1 MFRFEFNLSRDKCI
15 HLMKLFSSDRSAKQ
29 LYFHL
34 QLLQSGEVLHMGKDV
49 SNHSKW
55 FVFTL
60 CFIVLLGPV
69 NAVLFNVALEDMAH
83 DLSISQSKVSWVVVG
98 YSLVVGIGSMI
109 YGKLADRYSVKK
121 LLIISIIIFVAGS
134 IIGFVNQS
142 YAIVIFAR
150 LVQASGGAAF
160 IALSMIAVA
169 KLVAP
174 AKKPGALAMISSSI
188 ALAVGIGPLVGGAI
202 TNTLGWPYLFLFMI
216 ISVLGIFLLIKFMP
230 GEAHH
235 TDEVFYFD
243 YIGAALLFVFI
254 TTVLVGV
261 NMNSWLFVLSI
272 ISLFLFTVRMKKA
285 EHPFIDIEL
294 FSNKAFLRL
303 ITVGFIINVALCA
316 NLLLLPLL
324 LGRVHGLS
332 PFIIGIVLFVASLF
346 GIVSS
351 FITGKIIPSFGNV
364 NMIYVASVIMIV
376 GFLILGFI
384 PNGSIVVIVLAIILT
399 FMSYS
404 AIQVSLNTFIPKTLH
419 VAKVGVGLG
428 LYNLINFFGMAF
440 GPAVASKIMESTN
453 SYRFNFILIV
463 MLISAHFFLLIGMS
477 SFRKKMEH

>member
-1 MFRFEFNLSRDKCI
+1 
-15 HLMKLFSSDRSAKQ
+15 
-29 LYFHL
+29 
-34 QLLQSGEVLHMGKDV
+34 MGKDI

-60 CFIVLLGPV
+60 CFIVLLGPM
-69 NAVLFNVALEDMAH
+69 NAVLFNVALEDIAN

-109 YGKLADRYSVKK
+109 YGKLADRYSVKR

-134 IIGFVNQS
+134 IVGFVNQS
-142 YAIVIFAR
+142 YEIIIFAR

-202 TNTLGWPYLFLFMI
+202 TNTLGWPYLFLFMV
-216 ISVLGIFLLIKFMP
+216 ISMVGIFLLVKFMP
-230 GEAHH
+230 EEVQH
-235 TDEVFYFD
+235 TDEVFHFD
-243 YIGAALLFVFI
+243 FIGAFLLFVLI
-254 TTVLVGV
+254 TTVLLGV
-261 NMNSWLFVLSI
+261 NINSWLFLLSVAF
-272 ISLFLFTVRMKKA
+272 LFLFKAHMKRA
-285 EHPFIDIEL
+285 ESPFIDIEL
-294 FSNKAFLRL
+294 FTNKPLLRL
-303 ITVGFIINVALCA
+303 IAVGFIINVALCA
-316 NLLLLPLL
+316 SLLLLPLL
-324 LGRVHGLS
+324 LGRGHGLS
-332 PFIIGIVLFVASLF
+332 PFVIGIVLFVASLF

-351 FITGKIIPSFGNV
+351 FITGKIIPAFGNV
-364 NMIYVASVIMIV
+364 RMMYVASVVMII
-376 GFLILGFI
+376 GFLILGIIPDGNSLFI
-384 PNGSIVVIVLAIILT
+384 LFAVILT

-404 AIQVSLNTFIPKTLH
+404 AIQVSLNTFIPKTLNP
-419 VAKVGVGLG
+419 AKVGVGLG

-453 SYRFNFILIV
+453 SYRLNFILIV
-463 MLISAHFFLLIGMS
+463 ILISVHFVLLMGMS
-477 SFRKKMEH
+477 SFQKKMEQ

>member
-1 MFRFEFNLSRDKCI
+1 
-15 HLMKLFSSDRSAKQ
+15 
-29 LYFHL
+29 
-34 QLLQSGEVLHMGKDV
+34 MGKDI

-60 CFIVLLGPV
+60 CFIVLLGPM
-69 NAVLFNVALEDMAH
+69 NAVLFNVALEDIAN

-109 YGKLADRYSVKK
+109 YGKLADRYSVKR

-134 IIGFVNQS
+134 IVGFVNQS
-142 YAIVIFAR
+142 YEIIIFAR

-202 TNTLGWPYLFLFMI
+202 TNTLGWPYLFLFMV
-216 ISVLGIFLLIKFMP
+216 ISMVGIFLLVKFMP
-230 GEAHH
+230 EEVQH
-235 TDEVFYFD
+235 TDEVFHFD
-243 YIGAALLFVFI
+243 FIGAFLLFVLI
-254 TTVLVGV
+254 TTVLLGV
-261 NMNSWLFVLSI
+261 NINSWLFVLSVAF
-272 ISLFLFTVRMKKA
+272 LFLFKAHMKRA
-285 EHPFIDIEL
+285 ESPFIDIEL
-294 FSNKAFLRL
+294 FTNKPLLRL
-303 ITVGFIINVALCA
+303 IAVGFIINVALCA
-316 NLLLLPLL
+316 SLLLLPLL
-324 LGRVHGLS
+324 LGRGHGLS
-332 PFIIGIVLFVASLF
+332 PFVIGIVLFVASLF

-351 FITGKIIPSFGNV
+351 FITGKIIPAFGNV
-364 NMIYVASVIMIV
+364 RMMYVASVVMII
-376 GFLILGFI
+376 GFLILGIIPDGNSLFI
-384 PNGSIVVIVLAIILT
+384 LFAVILT

-404 AIQVSLNTFIPKTLH
+404 AIQVSLNTFIPKTLNP
-419 VAKVGVGLG
+419 AKVGVGLG

-453 SYRFNFILIV
+453 SYRLNFILIV
-463 MLISAHFFLLIGMS
+463 ILISVHFVLLMGMS
-477 SFRKKMEH
+477 SFQKKMEQ

>member
-1 MFRFEFNLSRDKCI
+1 
-15 HLMKLFSSDRSAKQ
+15 
-29 LYFHL
+29 
-34 QLLQSGEVLHMGKDV
+34 MGKDI

-60 CFIVLLGPV
+60 CFIVLLGPM
-69 NAVLFNVALEDMAH
+69 NAVLFNVALEDIAN

-109 YGKLADRYSVKK
+109 YGKLADRYSVKR

-134 IIGFVNQS
+134 IVGFVNQS
-142 YAIVIFAR
+142 YEIIIFAR

-202 TNTLGWPYLFLFMI
+202 TNTLGWPYLFLFMV
-216 ISVLGIFLLIKFMP
+216 ISMVGIFLLVKFMP
-230 GEAHH
+230 EEVQH
-235 TDEVFYFD
+235 TDEVFHFD
-243 YIGAALLFVFI
+243 FIGAFLLFVLI
-254 TTVLVGV
+254 TTVLLGV
-261 NMNSWLFVLSI
+261 NINSWLFVLSVAF
-272 ISLFLFTVRMKKA
+272 LFLFKAHMKRA
-285 EHPFIDIEL
+285 ESPFIDIEL
-294 FSNKAFLRL
+294 FTNKPLLRL
-303 ITVGFIINVALCA
+303 IAVGLIINVALCA
-316 NLLLLPLL
+316 SLLLLPLL
-324 LGRVHGLS
+324 LGRGHGVS
-332 PFIIGIVLFVASLF
+332 PFVIGIVLFVASLF

-351 FITGKIIPSFGNV
+351 FITGKIIPAFGNV
-364 NMIYVASVIMIV
+364 RMMYVASVVMII
-376 GFLILGFI
+376 GFLILGIIPDGNLLFI
-384 PNGSIVVIVLAIILT
+384 LFAVILT

-404 AIQVSLNTFIPKTLH
+404 AIQVSLNTFIPKTLNP
-419 VAKVGVGLG
+419 AKVGVGLG

-453 SYRFNFILIV
+453 SYRLNFILIV
-463 MLISAHFFLLIGMS
+463 ILISVHFVLLMGMS
-477 SFRKKMEH
+477 SFQKKMEQ

>member
-1 MFRFEFNLSRDKCI
+1 
-15 HLMKLFSSDRSAKQ
+15 
-29 LYFHL
+29 
-34 QLLQSGEVLHMGKDV
+34 MGKDI

-60 CFIVLLGPV
+60 CFIVLLGPM
-69 NAVLFNVALEDMAH
+69 NAVLFNVALEDIAN

-109 YGKLADRYSVKK
+109 YGKMADRYSVKR

-134 IIGFVNQS
+134 IVGFVNQS
-142 YAIVIFAR
+142 YEIIIFAR

-202 TNTLGWPYLFLFMI
+202 TNTLGWPYLFLFMV
-216 ISVLGIFLLIKFMP
+216 ISMVGIFLLVKFMP
-230 GEAHH
+230 EEVQH
-235 TDEVFYFD
+235 TDEVFHFD
-243 YIGAALLFVFI
+243 FIGAFLLFVLI
-254 TTVLVGV
+254 TTVLLGV
-261 NMNSWLFVLSI
+261 NINNWFFVLSVAF
-272 ISLFLFTVRMKKA
+272 LFLFKAHMKRA
-285 EHPFIDIEL
+285 ESPFIDIEL
-294 FSNKAFLRL
+294 FTNKPFLRL
-303 ITVGFIINVALCA
+303 IAVGFIINVALCA
-316 NLLLLPLL
+316 SLLLLPLL
-324 LGRVHGLS
+324 LGRGHGLS
-332 PFIIGIVLFVASLF
+332 PFVIGIVLFVASLF

-351 FITGKIIPSFGNV
+351 FITGKIIPAFGNV
-364 NMIYVASVIMIV
+364 RMMYVASVVMII
-376 GFLILGFI
+376 GFLILGIIPDGNLLFI
-384 PNGSIVVIVLAIILT
+384 LFAVILT

-404 AIQVSLNTFIPKTLH
+404 AIQVSLNTFIPKTLNP
-419 VAKVGVGLG
+419 AKVGVGLG

-453 SYRFNFILIV
+453 SYRLNFILIV
-463 MLISAHFFLLIGMS
+463 ILISVHFVLLMGMS
-477 SFRKKMEH
+477 SFQKKMDQ

>member
-1 MFRFEFNLSRDKCI
+1 
-15 HLMKLFSSDRSAKQ
+15 
-29 LYFHL
+29 
-34 QLLQSGEVLHMGKDV
+34 MGKDI

-60 CFIVLLGPV
+60 CFIVLLGPM
-69 NAVLFNVALEDMAH
+69 NAVLFNVALEDIAN

-109 YGKLADRYSVKK
+109 YGKLADRYSVKR

-134 IIGFVNQS
+134 IVGFVNQS
-142 YAIVIFAR
+142 YEIIIFAR

-202 TNTLGWPYLFLFMI
+202 TNTLGWPYLFLFMV
-216 ISVLGIFLLIKFMP
+216 ISMVGIFLLVKFMP
-230 GEAHH
+230 EEVQH
-235 TDEVFYFD
+235 TDEVFHFD
-243 YIGAALLFVFI
+243 FIGAVLLFVLI
-254 TTVLVGV
+254 TTVLLGV
-261 NMNSWLFVLSI
+261 NINSWLFVLSVAF
-272 ISLFLFTVRMKKA
+272 LFLFKAHMKRT
-285 EHPFIDIEL
+285 ESPFIDIEL
-294 FSNKAFLRL
+294 FTNKPLLRL
-303 ITVGFIINVALCA
+303 IAVGFIINVALCA
-316 NLLLLPLL
+316 SLLLLPLL
-324 LGRVHGLS
+324 LGRGHGLS
-332 PFIIGIVLFVASLF
+332 PFVIGIVLFVASLF

-351 FITGKIIPSFGNV
+351 FITGKIIPAFGNV
-364 NMIYVASVIMIV
+364 RVMYGASVVMII
-376 GFLILGFI
+376 GFLILGIIPDGNLLFI
-384 PNGSIVVIVLAIILT
+384 LFAVILT

-404 AIQVSLNTFIPKTLH
+404 AIQVSLNTFIPKTLNP
-419 VAKVGVGLG
+419 AKVGVGLG

-453 SYRFNFILIV
+453 SYRLNFILIV
-463 MLISAHFFLLIGMS
+463 ILISVHFVLLMGMS
-477 SFRKKMEH
+477 SFQKKMEQ

>member
-1 MFRFEFNLSRDKCI
+1 
-15 HLMKLFSSDRSAKQ
+15 
-29 LYFHL
+29 
-34 QLLQSGEVLHMGKDV
+34 MGKDI

-60 CFIVLLGPV
+60 CFIVLLGPM
-69 NAVLFNVALEDMAH
+69 NAVLFNVALEDIAN

-109 YGKLADRYSVKK
+109 YGKLADRYSVKR

-134 IIGFVNQS
+134 IVGFVNQS
-142 YAIVIFAR
+142 YEIIIFAR

-202 TNTLGWPYLFLFMI
+202 TNTLGWPYLFLFMV
-216 ISVLGIFLLIKFMP
+216 ISMVGIFLLVKFMP
-230 GEAHH
+230 EEVQH
-235 TDEVFYFD
+235 TDEVFHFD
-243 YIGAALLFVFI
+243 FIGAFLLFVLI
-254 TTVLVGV
+254 TTVLLGV
-261 NMNSWLFVLSI
+261 NINSWLFVLSVAF
-272 ISLFLFTVRMKKA
+272 LFLFKAHMKRA
-285 EHPFIDIEL
+285 ESPFIDIEL
-294 FSNKAFLRL
+294 FTNKPLLRL
-303 ITVGFIINVALCA
+303 IAVGFIINVALCA
-316 NLLLLPLL
+316 SLLLLPLL
-324 LGRVHGLS
+324 LGRGHGLS
-332 PFIIGIVLFVASLF
+332 PFVIGIVLFVASLF

-351 FITGKIIPSFGNV
+351 FITGKIIPAFGNV
-364 NMIYVASVIMIV
+364 RMMYVASVVMII
-376 GFLILGFI
+376 GFLILGIIPDGNLLFI
-384 PNGSIVVIVLAIILT
+384 LFAVILT

-404 AIQVSLNTFIPKTLH
+404 AIQVSLNTFIPKTLNP
-419 VAKVGVGLG
+419 AKVGVGLG

-453 SYRFNFILIV
+453 SYRLNFILIV
-463 MLISAHFFLLIGMS
+463 ILISVHFVLLTGMS
-477 SFRKKMEH
+477 SFQKKMEQ

>member
-1 MFRFEFNLSRDKCI
+1 
-15 HLMKLFSSDRSAKQ
+15 
-29 LYFHL
+29 
-34 QLLQSGEVLHMGKDV
+34 MGKDI

-60 CFIVLLGPV
+60 CFIVLLGPM
-69 NAVLFNVALEDMAH
+69 NAVLFNVALEDIAN

-109 YGKLADRYSVKK
+109 YGKLADRYSVKR

-134 IIGFVNQS
+134 IVGFVNQS
-142 YAIVIFAR
+142 YEIIIFAR

-202 TNTLGWPYLFLFMI
+202 TNTLGWPYLFLFMV
-216 ISVLGIFLLIKFMP
+216 ISMVGIFLLVKFMP
-230 GEAHH
+230 EEVQH
-235 TDEVFYFD
+235 TDEVFHFD
-243 YIGAALLFVFI
+243 FIGAFLLFVLI
-254 TTVLVGV
+254 TTVLLGV
-261 NMNSWLFVLSI
+261 NINSWLFVLSVAF
-272 ISLFLFTVRMKKA
+272 LFLFKAHMKRA
-285 EHPFIDIEL
+285 ESPFIDIEL
-294 FSNKAFLRL
+294 FTNKPLLRL
-303 ITVGFIINVALCA
+303 IAVGFIINVALCA
-316 NLLLLPLL
+316 SLLLLPLL
-324 LGRVHGLS
+324 LGRGHGLS
-332 PFIIGIVLFVASLF
+332 PFVIGIVLFVASLF

-351 FITGKIIPSFGNV
+351 FITGKIIPAFGNV
-364 NMIYVASVIMIV
+364 RMMYVASVVMII
-376 GFLILGFI
+376 GFLILGIIPDGSSLFI
-384 PNGSIVVIVLAIILT
+384 LFAVILT

-404 AIQVSLNTFIPKTLH
+404 AIQVSLNTFIPKTLNP
-419 VAKVGVGLG
+419 AKVGVGLG

-453 SYRFNFILIV
+453 SYRLNFILIV
-463 MLISAHFFLLIGMS
+463 ILISVHFVLLMGMS
-477 SFRKKMEH
+477 SFQKKMEQ

>member
-1 MFRFEFNLSRDKCI
+1 
-15 HLMKLFSSDRSAKQ
+15 
-29 LYFHL
+29 
-34 QLLQSGEVLHMGKDV
+34 MGKDI

-60 CFIVLLGPV
+60 CFIVLLGPM
-69 NAVLFNVALEDMAH
+69 NAVLFNVALEDIAN

-109 YGKLADRYSVKK
+109 YGKLADRYSVKR

-134 IIGFVNQS
+134 IVGFVNQS
-142 YAIVIFAR
+142 YEIIIFAR

-202 TNTLGWPYLFLFMI
+202 TNTLGWPYLFLFMV
-216 ISVLGIFLLIKFMP
+216 ISMVGIFLLVKFMP
-230 GEAHH
+230 EEVQH
-235 TDEVFYFD
+235 TDEVFHFD
-243 YIGAALLFVFI
+243 FIGAVLLFVLI
-254 TTVLVGV
+254 TTVLLGV
-261 NMNSWLFVLSI
+261 NINSWLFVLSVAF
-272 ISLFLFTVRMKKA
+272 LFLFKAHMKRA
-285 EHPFIDIEL
+285 ESPFIDIEL
-294 FSNKAFLRL
+294 FTNKPLLRL
-303 ITVGFIINVALCA
+303 IAVGFIINVALCA
-316 NLLLLPLL
+316 SLLLLPLL
-324 LGRVHGLS
+324 LGRGHGLS
-332 PFIIGIVLFVASLF
+332 PFVIGIVLFVASLF

-351 FITGKIIPSFGNV
+351 FITGKIIPAFGNV
-364 NMIYVASVIMIV
+364 RMMYVASVVMII
-376 GFLILGFI
+376 GFLILGIIPDGNLLFI
-384 PNGSIVVIVLAIILT
+384 LFAVILT

-404 AIQVSLNTFIPKTLH
+404 AIQVSLNTFIPKTLNP
-419 VAKVGVGLG
+419 AKVGVGLG

-453 SYRFNFILIV
+453 SYRLNFILIV
-463 MLISAHFFLLIGMS
+463 ILISVHFVLLMGMS
-477 SFRKKMEH
+477 SFQKKMDQ

>member
-1 MFRFEFNLSRDKCI
+1 
-15 HLMKLFSSDRSAKQ
+15 
-29 LYFHL
+29 
-34 QLLQSGEVLHMGKDV
+34 MGKDI

-60 CFIVLLGPV
+60 CFIVLLGPI
-69 NAVLFNVALEDMAH
+69 NAVLFNVALEDIAN

-109 YGKLADRYSVKK
+109 YGKLADRYSVKR

-134 IIGFVNQS
+134 IVGFVNQS
-142 YAIVIFAR
+142 YEIIIFAR

-202 TNTLGWPYLFLFMI
+202 TNTLGWPYLFLFMV
-216 ISVLGIFLLIKFMP
+216 ISMVGIFLLVKFMP
-230 GEAHH
+230 EEVQH
-235 TDEVFYFD
+235 TDEVFHFD
-243 YIGAALLFVFI
+243 FIGAFLLFVLI
-254 TTVLVGV
+254 TTVLLGV
-261 NMNSWLFVLSI
+261 NINSWLFVLSVAF
-272 ISLFLFTVRMKKA
+272 LFLFKAHMKRA
-285 EHPFIDIEL
+285 ESPFIDIEL
-294 FSNKAFLRL
+294 FTNKPFLRL
-303 ITVGFIINVALCA
+303 IAVGFIINVALCA
-316 NLLLLPLL
+316 SLLLLPLL
-324 LGRVHGLS
+324 LGRGHGLS
-332 PFIIGIVLFVASLF
+332 PFVIGIVLFVASLF

-351 FITGKIIPSFGNV
+351 FITGKIIPAFGNV
-364 NMIYVASVIMIV
+364 RMMYVASVVMII
-376 GFLILGFI
+376 GFLILGIIPDGNLLFI
-384 PNGSIVVIVLAIILT
+384 LFAVILT

-404 AIQVSLNTFIPKTLH
+404 AIQVSLNTFIPKTLNP
-419 VAKVGVGLG
+419 AKVGVGLG

-453 SYRFNFILIV
+453 SYRLNFILIV
-463 MLISAHFFLLIGMS
+463 ILISVHFVLLMGMS
-477 SFRKKMEH
+477 SFQKKMDQ

>member
-1 MFRFEFNLSRDKCI
+1 
-15 HLMKLFSSDRSAKQ
+15 
-29 LYFHL
+29 
-34 QLLQSGEVLHMGKDV
+34 MGKDI

-60 CFIVLLGPV
+60 CFIVLLGPM
-69 NAVLFNVALEDMAH
+69 NAVLFNVALEDIAN

-109 YGKLADRYSVKK
+109 YGKLADRYSVKR

-134 IIGFVNQS
+134 IVGFVNQS
-142 YAIVIFAR
+142 YEIIIFAR

-202 TNTLGWPYLFLFMI
+202 TNTLGWPYLFLFMV
-216 ISVLGIFLLIKFMP
+216 ISMVGIFLLVKFMP
-230 GEAHH
+230 EEVQH
-235 TDEVFYFD
+235 TDEVFHFD
-243 YIGAALLFVFI
+243 FIGAFLLFVLI
-254 TTVLVGV
+254 TTVLLGV
-261 NMNSWLFVLSI
+261 NINSWLFVLSVAF
-272 ISLFLFTVRMKKA
+272 LFLFKAHMKRA
-285 EHPFIDIEL
+285 ESPFIDIEL
-294 FSNKAFLRL
+294 FTNKPLLRL
-303 ITVGFIINVALCA
+303 IAVGFIINVALCA
-316 NLLLLPLL
+316 SLLLLPLL
-324 LGRVHGLS
+324 LGRGHGVS
-332 PFIIGIVLFVASLF
+332 PFVIGIVLFVASLF

-351 FITGKIIPSFGNV
+351 FITGKIIPAFGNV
-364 NMIYVASVIMIV
+364 RMMYVASVVMII
-376 GFLILGFI
+376 GFLILGIIPDGNLLFI
-384 PNGSIVVIVLAIILT
+384 LFAVILT

-404 AIQVSLNTFIPKTLH
+404 AIQVSLNTFIPKILNP
-419 VAKVGVGLG
+419 AKVGVGLG

-453 SYRFNFILIV
+453 SYRLNFILIV
-463 MLISAHFFLLIGMS
+463 ILISVHFVLLMGMS
-477 SFRKKMEH
+477 SFQKKMEQ

>member
-1 MFRFEFNLSRDKCI
+1 
-15 HLMKLFSSDRSAKQ
+15 
-29 LYFHL
+29 
-34 QLLQSGEVLHMGKDV
+34 MGKDI

-60 CFIVLLGPV
+60 CFIVLLGPM
-69 NAVLFNVALEDMAH
+69 NAVLFNVALEDIAN

-109 YGKLADRYSVKK
+109 YGKLADRYSVKR

-134 IIGFVNQS
+134 IVGFVNQS
-142 YAIVIFAR
+142 YEIIISAR

-202 TNTLGWPYLFLFMI
+202 TNTLGWPYLFLFMV
-216 ISVLGIFLLIKFMP
+216 ISMVGIFLLVKFMP
-230 GEAHH
+230 EEVQH
-235 TDEVFYFD
+235 TDEVFHFD
-243 YIGAALLFVFI
+243 FIGAFLLFVLI
-254 TTVLVGV
+254 TTVLLGV
-261 NMNSWLFVLSI
+261 NINSWLFVLSVAF
-272 ISLFLFTVRMKKA
+272 LFLFKAHMKRA
-285 EHPFIDIEL
+285 ESPFIDIEL
-294 FSNKAFLRL
+294 FTNKPLLRL
-303 ITVGFIINVALCA
+303 IAVGFIINVALCA
-316 NLLLLPLL
+316 SLLLLPLL
-324 LGRVHGLS
+324 LGRGHGLS
-332 PFIIGIVLFVASLF
+332 PFVIGIVLFVASLF

-351 FITGKIIPSFGNV
+351 FITGKIIPAFGNV
-364 NMIYVASVIMIV
+364 RMMYVASVVMII
-376 GFLILGFI
+376 GFLILGIIPDGNLLFI
-384 PNGSIVVIVLAIILT
+384 LFAVILT

-404 AIQVSLNTFIPKTLH
+404 AIQVSLNTFIPKTLNP
-419 VAKVGVGLG
+419 AKVGVGLG

-453 SYRFNFILIV
+453 SYRLNFILIV
-463 MLISAHFFLLIGMS
+463 ILISVHFVLLTGMS
-477 SFRKKMEH
+477 SFQKKMEQ

>member
-1 MFRFEFNLSRDKCI
+1 
-15 HLMKLFSSDRSAKQ
+15 
-29 LYFHL
+29 
-34 QLLQSGEVLHMGKDV
+34 MGKDI

-60 CFIVLLGPV
+60 CFIVLLGPM
-69 NAVLFNVALEDMAH
+69 NAVLFNVALEDIAN

-109 YGKLADRYSVKK
+109 YGKLADRYSVKR

-134 IIGFVNQS
+134 IVGFLNQS
-142 YAIVIFAR
+142 YEIIIFAR

-202 TNTLGWPYLFLFMI
+202 TNTLGWPYLFLFMV
-216 ISVLGIFLLIKFMP
+216 ISMVGIFLLVKFMP
-230 GEAHH
+230 EEVQH
-235 TDEVFYFD
+235 TDEVFHFD
-243 YIGAALLFVFI
+243 FIGAVLLFVLI
-254 TTVLVGV
+254 TTVLLGV
-261 NMNSWLFVLSI
+261 NSNSWLFVLSVAF
-272 ISLFLFTVRMKKA
+272 LFLFKAHMKRA
-285 EHPFIDIEL
+285 ESPFIDIEL
-294 FSNKAFLRL
+294 FTNKPLLRL
-303 ITVGFIINVALCA
+303 IAVGFIINVALCA
-316 NLLLLPLL
+316 SLLLLPLL
-324 LGRVHGLS
+324 LGRGHGLS
-332 PFIIGIVLFVASLF
+332 PFVIGIVLFVASLF

-351 FITGKIIPSFGNV
+351 FITGKIIPAFGNV
-364 NMIYVASVIMIV
+364 RMMYVASVVMII
-376 GFLILGFI
+376 GFLILGIIPDGNLLFI
-384 PNGSIVVIVLAIILT
+384 LFAVILT

-404 AIQVSLNTFIPKTLH
+404 AIQVSLNTFIPKTLNP
-419 VAKVGVGLG
+419 AKVGVGLG

-453 SYRFNFILIV
+453 SYRLNFILIV
-463 MLISAHFFLLIGMS
+463 ILISVHFVLLMGMS
-477 SFRKKMEH
+477 SFQKKMDQ

>member
-1 MFRFEFNLSRDKCI
+1 MW
-15 HLMKLFSSDRSAKQ
+15 
-29 LYFHL
+29 
-34 QLLQSGEVLHMGKDV
+34 KDI

-60 CFIVLLGPV
+60 CFIVLLGPM
-69 NAVLFNVALEDMAH
+69 NAVLFNVALEDIAN

-109 YGKLADRYSVKK
+109 YGKLADRYSVKR

-134 IIGFVNQS
+134 IVGFVNQS
-142 YAIVIFAR
+142 YEIIIFAR

-202 TNTLGWPYLFLFMI
+202 TNTLGWPYLFLFMV
-216 ISVLGIFLLIKFMP
+216 ISMVGIFLLVKFMP
-230 GEAHH
+230 EEVQH
-235 TDEVFYFD
+235 TDEVFHFD
-243 YIGAALLFVFI
+243 FIGAVLLFVLI
-254 TTVLVGV
+254 TTVLLGV
-261 NMNSWLFVLSI
+261 NINSWLFVLSVAF
-272 ISLFLFTVRMKKA
+272 LFLFKAHMKRT
-285 EHPFIDIEL
+285 ESPFIDIEL
-294 FSNKAFLRL
+294 FTNKPLLRL
-303 ITVGFIINVALCA
+303 IAVGFIINVALCA
-316 NLLLLPLL
+316 SLLLLPLL
-324 LGRVHGLS
+324 LGRGHGLS
-332 PFIIGIVLFVASLF
+332 PFVIGIVLFVASLF

-351 FITGKIIPSFGNV
+351 FITGKIIPAFGNV
-364 NMIYVASVIMIV
+364 RMMYVASVVMII
-376 GFLILGFI
+376 GFLILGIIPDGNLLFI
-384 PNGSIVVIVLAIILT
+384 LFAVILT

-404 AIQVSLNTFIPKTLH
+404 AIQVSLNTFIPKTLNP
-419 VAKVGVGLG
+419 AKVGVGLG

-453 SYRFNFILIV
+453 SYRLNFILIV
-463 MLISAHFFLLIGMS
+463 ILISVHFVLLMGMS
-477 SFRKKMEH
+477 SFQKKMEQ

>member
-1 MFRFEFNLSRDKCI
+1 
-15 HLMKLFSSDRSAKQ
+15 
-29 LYFHL
+29 
-34 QLLQSGEVLHMGKDV
+34 MGKDI

-60 CFIVLLGPV
+60 CFIVLLGPM
-69 NAVLFNVALEDMAH
+69 NAVLFNVALEDIAN

-109 YGKLADRYSVKK
+109 YGKLADRYSVKR

-134 IIGFVNQS
+134 IVGFVNQS
-142 YAIVIFAR
+142 YEIIIFAR

-202 TNTLGWPYLFLFMI
+202 TNTLGWPYLFLFMV
-216 ISVLGIFLLIKFMP
+216 ISMVGIFLLVKFMP
-230 GEAHH
+230 EEVQH
-235 TDEVFYFD
+235 TDEVFHFD
-243 YIGAALLFVFI
+243 FIGAVLLFVLI
-254 TTVLVGV
+254 TTVLLGV
-261 NMNSWLFVLSI
+261 NINSWLFVLSVVF
-272 ISLFLFTVRMKKA
+272 LFLFKAHMKRT
-285 EHPFIDIEL
+285 ESPFIDIEL
-294 FSNKAFLRL
+294 FTNKPLLRL
-303 ITVGFIINVALCA
+303 IAVGFIINVALCA
-316 NLLLLPLL
+316 SLLLLPLL
-324 LGRVHGLS
+324 LGRGHGLS
-332 PFIIGIVLFVASLF
+332 PFVIGIVLFIASLF

-351 FITGKIIPSFGNV
+351 FITGKIIPAFGNV
-364 NMIYVASVIMIV
+364 RMMYVASVVMII
-376 GFLILGFI
+376 GFLILGIIPDGNLLFI
-384 PNGSIVVIVLAIILT
+384 LFAVILT

-404 AIQVSLNTFIPKTLH
+404 AIQVSLNTFIPKTLNP
-419 VAKVGVGLG
+419 AKVGVGLG

-453 SYRFNFILIV
+453 SYRLNFILIV
-463 MLISAHFFLLIGMS
+463 ILISVHFVLLMGMS
-477 SFRKKMEH
+477 SFQKKMDQ

>member
-1 MFRFEFNLSRDKCI
+1 
-15 HLMKLFSSDRSAKQ
+15 
-29 LYFHL
+29 
-34 QLLQSGEVLHMGKDV
+34 MGKDI

-60 CFIVLLGPV
+60 CFIVLLGPM
-69 NAVLFNVALEDMAH
+69 NAVLFNVALEDIAN

-109 YGKLADRYSVKK
+109 YGKLADRYSVKR

-134 IIGFVNQS
+134 IVGFVNQS
-142 YAIVIFAR
+142 YEIIIFAR

-202 TNTLGWPYLFLFMI
+202 TNTLGWPYLFLFML
-216 ISVLGIFLLIKFMP
+216 ISMVGIFLLVKFMP
-230 GEAHH
+230 EEVQH
-235 TDEVFYFD
+235 TDEVFHFD
-243 YIGAALLFVFI
+243 FIGAVLLFVLI
-254 TTVLVGV
+254 TTVLLGV
-261 NMNSWLFVLSI
+261 NINSWLFVLSVAF
-272 ISLFLFTVRMKKA
+272 LFLFKAHMKRA
-285 EHPFIDIEL
+285 ESPFIDIEL
-294 FSNKAFLRL
+294 FTNKPLLRL
-303 ITVGFIINVALCA
+303 IAVGFIINVALCA
-316 NLLLLPLL
+316 SLLLLPLL
-324 LGRVHGLS
+324 LGRGHGLS
-332 PFIIGIVLFVASLF
+332 PFVIGIVLFVASLF

-351 FITGKIIPSFGNV
+351 FINGKIIPAFGNV
-364 NMIYVASVIMIV
+364 RMMYVASVVMII
-376 GFLILGFI
+376 GFLILGIIPDGNLLFI
-384 PNGSIVVIVLAIILT
+384 LFAVILT

-404 AIQVSLNTFIPKTLH
+404 AIQVSLNTFIPKTLNP
-419 VAKVGVGLG
+419 AKVGVGLG

-453 SYRFNFILIV
+453 SYRLNFILIV
-463 MLISAHFFLLIGMS
+463 ILISVHFVLLMGMS
-477 SFRKKMEH
+477 SFQKKMDQ